1 MKHFSRGQQTVIA
14 IALILALQRCDP
26 APFYLF
32 DEIDSALDS
41 NYRSNIAS
49 IIEEERKKHQY
60 FITTFK
66 PELAQIKD
74 ANFLLVDFKDL
85 ISRVRKIH
93 KEEALDLLINYDNKM
108 E

>member
-1 MKHFSRGQQTVIA
+1 MAKMKHFSRGQQSVIA

-32 DEIDSALDS
+32 DEIDSALDA
-41 NYRSNIAS
+41 NYRSNIAQ

-66 PELAQIKD
+66 PELASINE
-74 ANFLLVDFKDL
+74 ANYLIVEFKDL
-85 ISRVRKIH
+85 ISRVRKI
-93 KEEALDLLINYDNKM
+93 KKTEAMELLNNID